1 MYRCQLN
8 VAMFAVT
15 SALGMSW
22 QHLNDPNLLVR
33 SVYGFQMSDVSEATP
48 TLWPRQKLKR
58 DKIVSLY
65 RYLDVRGDPGLAD
78 LERFMIKKNPKA
90 GNIELL
96 FLDAN
101 KHWLSLHNKRTG

>member
-1 MYRCQLN
+1 M
-8 VAMFAVT
+8 
-15 SALGMSW
+15 
-22 QHLNDPNLLVR
+22 P
-33 SVYGFQMSDVSEATP
+33 DVSEATP
-48 TLWPRQKLKR
+48 TLWLRLKR

>member
-15 SALGMSW
+15 NALGISW
-22 QHLNDPNLLVR
+22 QHLNDPKILVR
-33 SVYGFQMSDVSEATP
+33 SVYGFQMPDVSEATP
-48 TLWPRQKLKR
+48 ILWLRQKLKR

-65 RYLDVRGDPGLAD
+65 RYLDVRGDPGLVG
-78 LERFMIKKNPKA
+78 LERFMIKKIPKA
-90 GNIELL
+90 GNIDLP

-101 KHWLSLHNKRTG
+101 KHWQ